1 MMEAWFSPEFA
12 HNLKWLS
19 YLSFLSLL
27 LIPAER
33 GLYRRAVVS
42 TWFAA
47 IALGVLCLGAF
58 AAGRMQGQPDF
69 VLSPLLVVG
78 IVITA
83 AFCGTLHALMNTY
96 REVETRKIVAQD
108 L

>member
-1 MMEAWFSPEFA
+1 MTEAWFSPEFA
-12 HNLKWLS
+12 QNLKWLS
-19 YLSFLSLL
+19 LMSLL
-27 LIPAER
+27 SIPAAR

-42 TWFAA
+42 SWFAA

-58 AAGRMQGQPDF
+58 AVGRLEGQPDS

-78 IVITA
+78 VVITA
-83 AFCGTLHALMNTY
+83 VFFGTLPALMNAY
-96 REVETRKIVAQD
+96 REVETRKTLAQD

>member
-12 HNLKWLS
+12 ENLKWLS
-19 YLSFLSLL
+19 FLSCLCLL
-27 LIPAER
+27 SVPAAR
-33 GLYRRAVVS
+33 GLYRRAVLS
-42 TWFAA
+42 TWLAA

-69 VLSPLLVVG
+69 VLSRLLVVG
-78 IVITA
+78 VVMTA
-83 AFCGTLHALMNTY
+83 VFGGTLKTLLDSY
-96 REVETRKIVAQD
+96 REVETRKTVALD